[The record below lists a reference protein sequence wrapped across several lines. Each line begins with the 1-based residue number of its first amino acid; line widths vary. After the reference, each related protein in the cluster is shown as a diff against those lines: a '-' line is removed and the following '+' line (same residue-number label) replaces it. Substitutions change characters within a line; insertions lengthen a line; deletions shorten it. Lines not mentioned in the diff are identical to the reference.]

1 MNALTTQNK
10 VSIKGKSSTFD
21 KLLFVFSNLVHD
33 TIQSTLELKSQLNQA
48 QTDLADRLAEIE
60 RVSETLAFN
69 SALLER
75 RHLARD
81 EHGKL
86 NDQLDEINCKFNQ
99 IDVNVIKQK
108 GDELTAQTEN
118 LDTQLKHLES
128 VRQEIQAEIEEKDR
142 GFYICN

>member
-21 KLLFVFSNLVHD
+21 KLQFVFSNLVHD

-48 QTDLADRLAEIE
+48 QTDLAERLAEIE

-108 GDELTAQTEN
+108 GDELTAQTKN

-142 GFYICN
+142 GFYICV

>member
-1 MNALTTQNK
+1 M
-10 VSIKGKSSTFD
+10 
-21 KLLFVFSNLVHD
+21 
-33 TIQSTLELKSQLNQA
+33 NQA

-142 GFYICN
+142 GFYICV